1 MVLGVL
7 CIIDAP
13 TRWTRVAIMASH
25 PLVDH
30 FLFVRTSFL
39 GPYAIKMVRTGGE
52 RLTSKVTAPRLSWHI
67 GGKVSPARLPETLAL
82 HSHPALKEPA
92 MVHQHTTPLWS
103 GTTRAIQPCSAAAV
117 RATRTPGEAGW
128 LRRSR
133 IGRLVVGVAVLGVLV
148 GCAGQGRD
156 DVSADHAVVM
166 PDSVAPGAVFR
177 IKTVDGW
184 HIRQTWVRATPADA
198 FHEDGPSGDDPVD
211 DPVGAKGPAD
221 GSAIGPGD
229 NLTQEWVLVAT
240 TDGSPPYAHLGGA
253 TEDVLNVETQTLQL
267 AYAPET
273 VAGRYRVCVTVSLV
287 TDDADIREVCD
298 TMTVR

>member
-1 MVLGVL
+1 
-7 CIIDAP
+7 
-13 TRWTRVAIMASH
+13 
-25 PLVDH
+25 
-30 FLFVRTSFL
+30 
-39 GPYAIKMVRTGGE
+39 
-52 RLTSKVTAPRLSWHI
+52 
-67 GGKVSPARLPETLAL
+67 
-82 HSHPALKEPA
+82 

-103 GTTRAIQPCSAAAV
+103 GTIRAIQPCPTAAL
-117 RATRTPGEAGW
+117 RATLTPGESGWLRTPGW

-184 HIRQTWVRATPADA
+184 QIRQTWVRATPADA
-198 FHEDGPSGDDPVD
+198 LHGDGPSGDGPVD
-211 DPVGAKGPAD
+211 DPVGAKGPTGTTD
-221 GSAIGPGD
+221 TP
-229 NLTQEWVLVAT
+229 TQEWVLVAT
-240 TDGSPPYAHLGGA
+240 TDGSPPYTHPGGD

-273 VAGRYRVCVTVSLV
+273 VAGRYRVCVTVSPV
-287 TDDADIREVCD
+287 GEDTEVREVCD
-298 TMTVR
+298 SMVVR

>member
-1 MVLGVL
+1 
-7 CIIDAP
+7 
-13 TRWTRVAIMASH
+13 
-25 PLVDH
+25 
-30 FLFVRTSFL
+30 
-39 GPYAIKMVRTGGE
+39 
-52 RLTSKVTAPRLSWHI
+52 
-67 GGKVSPARLPETLAL
+67 
-82 HSHPALKEPA
+82 

-103 GTTRAIQPCSAAAV
+103 GTTRAIQPCPTAAV
-117 RATRTPGEAGW
+117 RATRTSGEAGW

-133 IGRLVVGVAVLGVLV
+133 IGRFVVGVAVLGVLV

-198 FHEDGPSGDDPVD
+198 LHGDGPASDDPVD
-211 DPVGAKGPAD
+211 NPDGAKGPTD
-221 GSAIGPGD
+221 GAATNPTGTTETP
-229 NLTQEWVLVAT
+229 TQEWVLVAT
-240 TDGSPPYAHLGGA
+240 TDGSPPYAHLGGD

-273 VAGRYRVCVTVSLV
+273 VAGRYRVCVTVSPV
-287 TDDADIREVCD
+287 TDDADIRQVCD